1 MNSKKGNAL
10 MCLIIAILT
19 VLISFLIAC
28 EAGTARIPAKVLVI
42 NALQVLATGLCC
54 FTALLLTFWAFDWW
68 AKHPSF
74 GGLETSFRLFL
85 LNRRK
90 ALAQK
95 NAAQIAPAL
104 QYFLYTVLRRNKN
117 SLGIDPG
124 PDCGS
129 LSPNGRAATFRNGA
143 AFYCFELVLPSA
155 PEMDIALIRQLA
167 NQFIFAELSN
177 YGIAN
182 LPSFFTVSNGKT
194 CPSVYLDRLDYDD
207 VRHIL
212 IFELLFVCS
221 DQAANALEVAWERD
235 KPKTAQPEIEVFDD
249 DV

>member
-1 MNSKKGNAL
+1 MSKKQYIQMFALILTLGL
-10 MCLIIAILT
+10 MCAF
-19 VLISFLIAC
+19 VVAA
-28 EAGTARIPAKVLVI
+28 EAGAAQIPVWILVI
-42 NALQVLATGLCC
+42 NALQILATGLCC
-54 FTALLLTFWAFDWW
+54 AAVFLLGFWAFEWW
-68 AKHPSF
+68 EKHPSF
-74 GGLETSFRLFL
+74 GGFETNFRLFL
-85 LNRRK
+85 YKRRM

-95 NAAQIAPAL
+95 NAVQIAPAL
-104 QYFLYTVLRRNKN
+104 QYFLYCVLRRNKD

-124 PDCGS
+124 PHCGS

-194 CPSVYLDRLDYDD
+194 CPSVYLGRLDYDD

-221 DQAANALEVAWERD
+221 DQAANALVMAWERD
-235 KPKTAQPEIEVFDD
+235 KPKTAQPELEVFDD
-249 DV
+249 EI